1 MILTAK
7 YSGFAT
13 EDNLAGTD
21 LSFPVVSDTLGGT
34 TPTTLAE
41 GDVIANIEIVD
52 GNIFV
57 ALLEVH
63 DGTPWTE
70 GSQLSTGDILVTTGS
85 EVTYQQG
92 LAAVVLDNGSI
103 GTLNFQVMLALLPA

>member
-1 MILTAK
+1 MIIIAK

-21 LSFPVVSDTLGGT
+21 LDFPVVSDTLGGT
-34 TPTTLAE
+34 TLTTVSE
-41 GDVIANIEIVD
+41 GDVVLNIEIVD

-57 ALLEVH
+57 VLFEVH

-70 GSQLSTGDILVTTGS
+70 GSQLSPGDLLVLIGTGVA
-85 EVTYQQG
+85 YQQG
-92 LAAVVLDNGSI
+92 LAGVVLDNGTI
-103 GTLNFQVMLALLPA
+103 GTLNLQVMLGLVP